1 MAGLA
6 GQALAVGGTAAAV
19 TAFAVAGLAIVLL
32 ASASALTVALAQERL
47 GGRLEAAGPTMKR
60 WGGWILVVVGG
71 WFVALGVFADFI
83 ARVFPV

>member
-1 MAGLA
+1 
-6 GQALAVGGTAAAV
+6 VGGTAAVV

-47 GGRLEAAGPTMKR
+47 AGRLEAAGPTMKR
-60 WGGWILVVVGG
+60 WGGWILVLVGA
-71 WFVALGVFADFI
+71 WFVALGVFADFF